1 LAGLATALG
10 LFLAVSWGGLW
21 IVLPPLGRAIGLV
34 LFGLLLLA
42 AAWPL
47 IRLRLPSVHDGLR
60 RLDRESGEKH
70 RPASAI
76 TDAIA
81 GNREDPVAQALWR
94 AHVERALMSA
104 RRFKAGWPSPR
115 LALRDPVALRAL
127 VLLLVVAT
135 FFAATGERVKRITAA
150 FDWEGVVAPANF
162 RIDAWVT
169 PPDYTGRPPIMLSGL
184 RPGQSAQEQ
193 AAAQDQERT
202 PISVPTGSQL
212 VVRATGDVGVDVT
225 TTGGLVSATAN
236 SKAPPVPNGTKE
248 HRLVIKGDGTAALRA
263 AGNNLVWTFKAIPD
277 RAPKIALL
285 KAPEPQASGSLRL
298 DYKIDDDYG
307 AVDAKA
313 IFRPADQEKSK
324 SSGKPAHPLYG
335 PPDFA
340 LALPEGRAR
349 AGAARTIHD
358 LTAHPWAGLKVVMSL
373 VAHDAAGNEGRSEPH
388 EFRLPQRLFVKP
400 LPRALIEQRR
410 ILALDAN
417 SKPLVL
423 IALNALTI
431 APDKFT
437 PDAGVY
443 LGLRSIYYDLKGAR
457 TDDQLRDVV
466 ARLWDM
472 AVHLEDGNISDT
484 ERALRQAQE
493 ALRQALDRGASDQE
507 LKKLMENLRAAMDK
521 YLQALAEQMRKNPE
535 RLARPL
541 DRNTRILRQQDIQN
555 MLNQLDQMAR
565 SGNKEA
571 ARRLLDQLQS
581 MMENLQMARPNQG
594 DQDDNDMMSA
604 LDELGDMIRKQQQL
618 RDKTFKQGQESR
630 RNGQPNQRG
639 QQFGD
644 LRQDQQA
651 LRDRLKKL
659 LEQLRQHGL
668 GQQQQGKGQQGQQ
681 GQRGGNEMGQLGD
694 AGKAMGEAEGDL
706 GQGDAD
712 GAVDSQG
719 RALDAM
725 RKGARGMAQAMEQ
738 RGYGAGPGQQAGPNG
753 RERADNDT
761 DPLGRPRR
769 HHGFNDD
776 VTVKVPGEIDAQR
789 ARRILEELRKRY
801 GESNRPQLELDYIE
815 RLLQG
820 F

>member
-1 LAGLATALG
+1 
-10 LFLAVSWGGLW
+10 
-21 IVLPPLGRAIGLV
+21 
-34 LFGLLLLA
+34 LLLA

-193 AAAQDQERT
+193 AAAQDQERA

-313 IFRPADQEKSK
+313 TFRPADQEKSK

-594 DQDDNDMMSA
+594 DQGDNDMMSA

-668 GQQQQGKGQQGQQ
+668 GQQQGKGQNGQQ

-776 VTVKVPGEIDAQR
+776 VTVKVPGEIDEQR